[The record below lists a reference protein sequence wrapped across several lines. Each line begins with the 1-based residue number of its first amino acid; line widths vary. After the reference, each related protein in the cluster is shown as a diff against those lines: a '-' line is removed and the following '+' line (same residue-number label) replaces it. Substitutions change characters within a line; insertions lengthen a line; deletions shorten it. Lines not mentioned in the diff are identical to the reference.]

1 MKRIFAVILV
11 TALVLS
17 GCGTL
22 VPAKST
28 APTAQEPA
36 PTETQTAAQESG
48 PQSTEPAQTEAP
60 APAYFNPLN
69 GAPMDEPYTGRII
82 ALPISNVY
90 YALPHYGTN
99 QADILMEMWVNG
111 SIIRDLALYTDPS
124 KVPQIGSIRSVRMM
138 FNQIVTHYDAIL
150 FDAGGDSRVL
160 TQSKTLGVDRFNI
173 YADTNAPTYYSV
185 RDMSRDFMFKTSDK
199 YEHCLFAKGEG
210 LLQLAES
217 KGFATTQDADKDYF
231 LRFVDDGTPAGGTDA
246 NQVSVTFTYNGNKKS
261 TTMVYN
267 KDLGKYVYNQY
278 DKEMVDGAT
287 GEPEAFNNV
296 IVMLAKIT
304 TNSIYHLADFSAGG
318 EGYFACGG
326 KVVPIYWLADS
337 DTSPFR
343 FFTMDGEPLNL
354 NRGNTYIA
362 VAPTGSPVECK

>member
-1 MKRIFAVILV
+1 MKKLFAMLLI
-11 TALVLS
+11 TALLLS

-28 APTAQEPA
+28 VPTTQDATAATAPTDQKPQSQ
-36 PTETQTAAQESG
+36 PTEAA
-48 PQSTEPAQTEAP
+48 ATEAP
-60 APAYFNPLN
+60 SAPAYFNPLN
-69 GAPMDEPYTGRII
+69 GAPLDAPYTGRII

-124 KVPQIGSIRSVRMM
+124 DVPAIGSIRSVRMM
-138 FNQIVTHYDAIL
+138 FNQIVSHYDAIL

-160 TQSKTLGVDRFNI
+160 TQSKSLGVDRFNI

-246 NQVSVTFTYNGNKKS
+246 SQVSVTFTYNGNKKT

-304 TNSIYHLADFSAGG
+304 TNSIYHVADFTAGG

-326 KVVPIYWLADS
+326 KVVPIYWLAES
-337 DTSPFR
+337 DTSPFQ
-343 FFTMDGEPLNL
+343 FFTMDGVPLNL